1 MRSMDFQYVLNESAP
16 DLINYVNIHD
26 TTDPMNLQEGNNN
39 LKNAYTHDAKLK
51 YNYNNREKQV
61 TYWAEL
67 KYNMI
72 QNALAKGYCYDPST
86 GTRIW
91 KPYNVDGN
99 WYILAAGQVDLPLDK
114 KKKLMFRS
122 YSYVGYGEYVDMVD
136 EQRSQENTLRVRQ
149 LFRLNWKVGQH
160 SLGLK
165 LDGTYRNITS
175 PREDFDN
182 FSNWYFSNG
191 VTALLKLPWKME
203 LSTDFTACTR
213 TNYNDPAMN
222 GTDWIWNA
230 RLTRPF
236 LKGRLLLTLDGYD
249 LLAQRSNITRIVN
262 AQGRTESYTNE
273 DEYGYKE
280 YSAAYLSIVIIM
292 QIA

>member
-1 MRSMDFQYVLNESAP
+1 
-16 DLINYVNIHD
+16 
-26 TTDPMNLQEGNNN
+26 
-39 LKNAYTHDAKLK
+39 
-51 YNYNNREKQV
+51 
-61 TYWAEL
+61 
-67 KYNMI
+67 
-72 QNALAKGYCYDPST
+72 
-86 GTRIW
+86 
-91 KPYNVDGN
+91 
-99 WYILAAGQVDLPLDK
+99 
-114 KKKLMFRS
+114 
-122 YSYVGYGEYVDMVD
+122 
-136 EQRSQENTLRVRQ
+136 
-149 LFRLNWKVGQH
+149 LFRLNWKVGQN

-249 LLAQRSNITRIVN
+249 LLAQRTNITRIVN
-262 AQGRTESYTNE
+262 AQGRTECITNTLPH
-273 DEYGYKE
+273 YVLLHAVYRLNK
-280 YSAAYLSIVIIM
+280 
-292 QIA
+292 QPKKK